1 MKKRKNKYSLI
12 ALIPL
17 LFSSG
22 FLLAAQPEQPKEQ
35 PIKQVTTQVPHGK
48 LIWADL
54 YTGDVKASL
63 DFYTKT
69 FGWTVKKLG
78 EKNNSYHLLFDGETA
93 IAGVLARSA
102 QRNETEIALW
112 VGSISTDNVQTR
124 VTSAANNNAEIILK
138 PHDFVLYGKR
148 AVIADPQGGVIAL
161 LDINSADNTQQKI
174 SDKWDWA
181 QLFSTDTKKA
191 ASFYHKTFDYT
202 VEEVTEKPGSYYLSQ
217 QGKINASIVKLPTT
231 FEQRDR
237 WISFVEVNNLTE
249 TLTNAIKNGAKI
261 IHQPKDGHLA
271 IIADPNGALLGLTE
285 QESE

>member
-148 AVIADPQGGVIAL
+148 AVIADPQG
-161 LDINSADNTQQKI
+161 
-174 SDKWDWA
+174 
-181 QLFSTDTKKA
+181 
-191 ASFYHKTFDYT
+191 